1 MRLIFALL
9 TLSAAGAFSQVTVTA
24 VVDGGGYTADIP
36 EGGVFVVKGSGL
48 SPAGLVQA
56 TAPTYPTT
64 LNNVQIKL
72 TAVTGGAVVTALMVY
87 TYNQSGVNQLA
98 AVLPSTA
105 PVGAYNLTVTN
116 GASTSAAF
124 RTNVV
129 ANKPGIVTADGSGS
143 GQAQATIGGGLILD
157 RTSAQGMLDIFDTR
171 PAHPGERMDFWGTG
185 LGPDT
190 ASDTG
195 GTSGDKTAAFSIRVL
210 FDGVEI
216 VPAYAGRSQGYPGLD
231 QIVII
236 LPLNITL
243 KCANKVQIR
252 SGGVLSN
259 LVTVATSAVGTTG
272 CTPSSSNLNPSAAEA
287 SAWAANGMYRSGS
300 VGLLHTT
307 GYLNRDNGT
316 QILSKTASYTGSF
329 VKITGDVQGYVASLQ
344 VPPPTAGACNVT
356 TGGVVGPLT
365 YTYLDAGAS
374 ISTTGPNG
382 KATAPK
388 FLNGSQLVYTTD
400 GGTPLAESY
409 IVAGPYTYT
418 GTGGPDVGAFSGNFD
433 MATELIWSEAATT
446 KIVDRTV
453 PLTLHWTGGDPDTLV
468 AIKGIS
474 GSTSFECFANNADHQ
489 FTVSTSVLGRLTAS
503 VVNGTAVTRGT
514 INLHAFQ
521 QVRLTAPTGI
531 DYMIGSGEWSTTA
544 TLQFK

>member
-231 QIVII
+231 QIVIV
-236 LPLNITL
+236 LP
-243 KCANKVQIR
+243 
-252 SGGVLSN
+252 
-259 LVTVATSAVGTTG
+259 
-272 CTPSSSNLNPSAAEA
+272 
-287 SAWAANGMYRSGS
+287 
-300 VGLLHTT
+300 
-307 GYLNRDNGT
+307 
-316 QILSKTASYTGSF
+316 
-329 VKITGDVQGYVASLQ
+329 
-344 VPPPTAGACNVT
+344 
-356 TGGVVGPLT
+356 
-365 YTYLDAGAS
+365 S
-374 ISTTGPNG
+374 IS
-382 KATAPK
+382 
-388 FLNGSQLVYTTD
+388 
-400 GGTPLAESY
+400 
-409 IVAGPYTYT
+409 
-418 GTGGPDVGAFSGNFD
+418 
-433 MATELIWSEAATT
+433 
-446 KIVDRTV
+446 R
-453 PLTLHWTGGDPDTLV
+453 
-468 AIKGIS
+468 
-474 GSTSFECFANNADHQ
+474 
-489 FTVSTSVLGRLTAS
+489 
-503 VVNGTAVTRGT
+503 
-514 INLHAFQ
+514 
-521 QVRLTAPTGI
+521 
-531 DYMIGSGEWSTTA
+531 
-544 TLQFK
+544 